1 MSLIRVDDLTFA
13 YPGSYDNVY
22 DHVSFQFDTDWKLGF
37 LGRNGRGKTT
47 FLRLLMG
54 QKIQHHR
61 RPAGVATPAAPK
73 QQRVE
78 YFRHRVVDGRR
89 LKNAEKQVVPEAL
102 DLHILTRDHAEIW
115 Q

>member
-1 MSLIRVDDLTFA
+1 MQRFCGADLCA
-13 YPGSYDNVY
+13 LVAEDA
-22 DHVSFQFDTDWKLGF
+22 QFF
-37 LGRNGRGKTT
+37 LARL
-47 FLRLLMG
+47 LRLLMG